1 MLEFKP
7 DDKVVRTAES
17 WHKVRK
23 GEVYTVE
30 RDTGDGLFLRGH
42 GNVSYYASGFALW
55 AEPAPYVPPVTK
67 QPEPSGAI
75 TLNYLKRRFAAA
87 EELGQP
93 VEQWEYAEAKAR
105 NL

>member
-42 GNVSYYASGFALW
+42 GNVSYAASGFALW
-55 AEPAPYVPPVTK
+55 VAPEVVAPQVTK
-67 QPEPSGAI
+67 LPPQAGEL
-75 TLNYLKRRFAAA
+75 TLNYLKRRLKEAEDAGADVHPWEFHAAVQA
-87 EELGQP
+87 GL
-93 VEQWEYAEAKAR
+93 
-105 NL
+105 